1 MFEWSSLKC
10 LQITNVGEDVEKW
23 DLSYT
28 IGRNV
33 NWCSHYGNT
42 MQILEK
48 LKIDLPQDP
57 AIPLLSIYLLKKPK
71 TLV

>member
-33 NWCSHYGNT
+33 NWCGHYGKQHGGFSEN
-42 MQILEK
+42 
-48 LKIDLPQDP
+48 
-57 AIPLLSIYLLKKPK
+57 
-71 TLV
+71 